1 MNIFDYFSKKMIDKV
16 EDEKVST
23 EKQIVSIPISSQSL
37 STFELADANWEYF
50 AGVLKENKA
59 LPNSYDKKPT
69 SVIVSLDKR
78 KQPKVTLTYESKTS
92 DSVRKLA
99 LMQDSAHQLV
109 NGALCDNKIQNEL
122 LNDLWASYRKQIKH
136 QHMLETEREGHF
148 LRDCGE
154 RMIKQGQKLMELDY
168 IYDREKYFLNKYK
181 DTQFACLRTEY
192 DFYPE
197 VPKFIPIMEE
207 KDENGYNVYGEGVVP
222 LTPKM
227 LEMCILN
234 LTDEAKIEAGEDVR
248 WFEESCRMIQ
258 ENSGFESKH
267 WDQVIDFGKEI
278 VDSAYKDY
286 IMDSIF

>member
-1 MNIFDYFSKKMIDKV
+1 MNIFDYFSKKKNDKV

-23 EKQIVSIPISSQSL
+23 EKQIVSIPLSSQSL

-50 AGVLKENKA
+50 GGMLKRNNA

-78 KQPKVTLTYESKTS
+78 NQPKVTVTFESKTS

-99 LMQDSAHQLV
+99 LMQDGAHQLV
-109 NGALCDNKIQNEL
+109 NGVLSDNKIQNEL
-122 LNDLWASYRKQIKH
+122 LNDLWASYRKEIKY
-136 QHMLETEREGHF
+136 QHMLETG
-148 LRDCGE
+148 RDGRSLQARGE
-154 RMIKQGQKLMELDY
+154 RMIKQGQKLMALDF
-168 IYDREKYFLNKYK
+168 IYEREIDFLHKYK
-181 DTQFACLRTEY
+181 DTQFATLRT
-192 DFYPE
+192 DFYSDIPE
-197 VPKFIPIMEE
+197 FIPIMKE
-207 KDENGYNVYGEGVVP
+207 KDENGHNIYGEGVVP

-248 WFEESCRMIQ
+248 WFEKSCRKIQ

-267 WDQVIDFGKEI
+267 WDQVIDFGKEV
-278 VDSAYKDY
+278 VDSAYKDS